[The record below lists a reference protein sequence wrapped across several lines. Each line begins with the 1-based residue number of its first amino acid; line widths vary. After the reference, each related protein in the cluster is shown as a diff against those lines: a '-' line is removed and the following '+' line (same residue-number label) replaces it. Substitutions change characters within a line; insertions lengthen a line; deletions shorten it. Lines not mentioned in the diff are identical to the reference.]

1 MPAAAALCGRSD
13 HHVQQRTDDAGAIPE
28 AGCNR
33 GIRRWLEMILAFMPA
48 QPGFR
53 CHEGP
58 PLATMLATTPNAA
71 VAALASTSMQ
81 PAKLATQPGALDAL
95 GAPAAPIE
103 PRSPRWQ
110 WMIAKDLARPG
121 FMTLRAV
128 RQRGLIVDFVW
139 DSACPVASRLLNQT
153 GQDLRGRSLLRALA
167 KEPCC
172 ATAFARYRCVVQ
184 TGSAQAIRHPAQ
196 VNGHV
201 DICRHGAV
209 PWHDGVAVT
218 LTNLSAIQ
226 QVQAL
231 RSLARASNAS
241 NATPNH

>member
-1 MPAAAALCGRSD
+1 
-13 HHVQQRTDDAGAIPE
+13 
-28 AGCNR
+28 
-33 GIRRWLEMILAFMPA
+33 MPA

-53 CHEGP
+53 SNEGLT
-58 PLATMLATTPNAA
+58 LATILATTPNVT
-71 VAALASTSMQ
+71 VAAPVQAPVRTPMQ
-81 PAKLATQPGALDAL
+81 PANAVTQGTARGATQPGALDTLASL
-95 GAPAAPIE
+95 ASLAAGLE

-110 WMIAKDLARPG
+110 WMIAKDMARPG

-153 GQDLRGRSLLRALA
+153 GQDLRGRSLLRALVN
-167 KEPCC
+167 EPCC

-184 TGSAQAIRHPAQ
+184 SGAAQAIRHPAQ

-209 PWHDGVAVT
+209 PWRDGVAVT
-218 LTNLSAIQ
+218 LTNLTAIQ

-231 RSLARASNAS
+231 RSLARAANAS
-241 NATPNH
+241 STQ

>member
-1 MPAAAALCGRSD
+1 M
-13 HHVQQRTDDAGAIPE
+13 QQRTDDIRAITQ
-28 AGCNR
+28 AVCNS
-33 GIRRWLEMILAFMPA
+33 GSRRWLEKILAFMPA
-48 QPGFR
+48 QIGFR
-53 CHEGP
+53 RKVESL
-58 PLATMLATTPNAA
+58 LATVLVTRPNAA
-71 VAALASTSMQ
+71 DAAIEVKPMQ
-81 PAKLATQPGALDAL
+81 AAKQATQPGAFDAL
-95 GAPAAPIE
+95 GSLAAGLA

-128 RQRGLIVDFVW
+128 RQRGLIVDFIW
-139 DSACPVASRLLNQT
+139 DSACPVASRLLNQP

-167 KEPCC
+167 NEPCC

-184 TGSAQAIRHPAQ
+184 SGSAHAIRHPAQ

-218 LTNLSAIQ
+218 LTNLTAIQ

-231 RSLARASNAS
+231 RNQARASSAS
-241 NATPNH
+241 ASH